1 VADLAALLTD
11 LAEESAA
18 LDRVVA
24 PLPVAAWDLRTP
36 SPGWTV
42 AHQIAHLAWT
52 DHVALLAVAAPA
64 EFAARLAEVRPEHLA
79 DDGAEEFRTAPADL
93 LDRWRAG
100 RTALAEALARVPEGT
115 RIAWIGTRMA
125 PASMVTARLMETWA
139 HGQDIHDALA
149 RPRPATAR
157 LRHIAHLG
165 FRTLGHGFATYGRP
179 LPTAPV
185 RVELTAPDG
194 DTWSYGPAGATDRVT
209 GPALDFCLLVTQRRH
224 RADLALTATG
234 PVATEWLDVAQAFAG
249 PPGKGRPP
257 AGSDG
262 PQAGAGAP
270 VAGAEG
276 AQAGGTAE
284 APATGRAHASPNAPD
299 AGPAAPPR

>member
-1 VADLAALLTD
+1 MVDPTALLTD

-24 PLPVAAWDLRTP
+24 DLPATAWERETP

-52 DHVALLAVAAPA
+52 DHAALLAVTEPE
-64 EFAARLAEVRPEHLA
+64 EFAARLARVRPERLA
-79 DDGAEEFRTAPADL
+79 DEGAEEFRTAPAAL
-93 LDRWRAG
+93 LEGWRAG
-100 RTALAEALARVPEGT
+100 RTALAEALARVPGGT

-139 HGQDIHDALA
+139 HGQDVHDALSLT
-149 RPRPATAR
+149 RPPTAR

-179 LPTAPV
+179 VPTAPV
-185 RVELTAPDG
+185 RVELAAPDG
-194 DTWSYGPAGATDRVT
+194 DTWAHGPADAANRVT

-234 PVATEWLDVAQAFAG
+234 PVAAEWLDVAQAFAG
-249 PPGKGRPP
+249 PPGEGRRAGGGAGRLP
-257 AGSDG
+257 AGDAGQG
-262 PQAGAGAP
+262 PVGAGA
-270 VAGAEG
+270 
-276 AQAGGTAE
+276 
-284 APATGRAHASPNAPD
+284 
-299 AGPAAPPR
+299 